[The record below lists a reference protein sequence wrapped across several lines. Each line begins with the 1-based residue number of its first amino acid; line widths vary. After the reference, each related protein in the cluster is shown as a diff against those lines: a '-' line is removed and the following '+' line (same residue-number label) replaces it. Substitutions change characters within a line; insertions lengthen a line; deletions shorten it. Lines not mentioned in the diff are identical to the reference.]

1 MPIRVAVGGAAPWE
15 VAVGIAGILA
25 GIAFLVWLGSRVYSG
40 ALLNTGGKVKLRE
53 AWRSARS

>member
-1 MPIRVAVGGAAPWE
+1 
-15 VAVGIAGILA
+15 VGIAGVLA